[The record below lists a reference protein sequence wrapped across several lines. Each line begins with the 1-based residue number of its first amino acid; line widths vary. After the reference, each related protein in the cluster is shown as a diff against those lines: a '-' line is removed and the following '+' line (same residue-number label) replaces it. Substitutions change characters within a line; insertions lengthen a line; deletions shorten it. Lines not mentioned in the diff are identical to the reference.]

1 MSRTISRAM
10 SVFRRNGGQ
19 TMPEYALVLAVIASA
34 AALLLAEM
42 GGRVVDLINTVA
54 GFLP

>member
-1 MSRTISRAM
+1 
-10 SVFRRNGGQ
+10 
-19 TMPEYALVLAVIASA
+19 MPEYALVLAVIASA

>member
-10 SVFRRNGGQ
+10 FVLRRNAGQ
-19 TMPEYALVLAVIASA
+19 TMPEYALVLAVVASA
-34 AALLLAEM
+34 AALLFAEL
-42 GGRVVDLINTVA
+42 GGKVVGVLNEVA

>member
-10 SVFRRNGGQ
+10 FLLRRNAGQ
-19 TMPEYALVLAVIASA
+19 TMPEYALVLAVVASA
-34 AALLLAEM
+34 AALLFAEL
-42 GGRVVDLINTVA
+42 GDRVVAVLNDVA